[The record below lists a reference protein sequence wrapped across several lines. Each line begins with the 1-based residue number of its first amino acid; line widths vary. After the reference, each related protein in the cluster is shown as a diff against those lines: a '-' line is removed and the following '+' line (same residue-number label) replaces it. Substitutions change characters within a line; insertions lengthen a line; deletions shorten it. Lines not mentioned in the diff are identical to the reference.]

1 MKQFKKRKI
10 KKRKKTTKE
19 NDIEEEITPKKHE
32 REGNL
37 NFYSEEI
44 SKQIIEKIIS
54 NVISKNF
61 YNNVE
66 KKFNDFCLGEFF
78 QKVNN
83 LIELTHLNREMD
95 DFDNSEEILSK
106 IKYQKTDTNDNRHK
120 IKKHKNI
127 VEHKNDLANEAFF
140 DAGQILNKSFNTK
153 NNVDL
158 AKQKNILLDIE
169 VKDNNFWG
177 FIPQPKCDNIDR
189 TTSKFNILTSK
200 IDNSNKI
207 LEVENASMNKITDQ
221 NKNIKHFFRRK
232 SNIFLDKYNTNE
244 LLRTQKKYQPIL
256 QMPHI
261 SIPEEEFTKNEETEE
276 IKKLRKETI
285 ELITARQEELKKLSK
300 KNKVKEPIKKVK
312 IKKNAKSN
320 FLIDNEGKIVLMR
333 QIEPESLLR
342 EFSPIMSKQKDISLG
357 KSSKTIEKEKL
368 LLEIKAKKNI
378 EYNPDFFNFN
388 FINSNK
394 TLEKV
399 ENKEEKEKNNNKR
412 KSKNKTSSTTNI
424 IKEEISKYQPPPL
437 MSLLSP
443 RFIPSGSNFEIIS
456 PSVGVNI
463 KEKDQ
468 IKVGG
473 KNFYEKFHKFSVDE
487 FNKTLH
493 ETLEMEIKSK
503 IKGNILK
510 DLNMNDIKNVI
521 KEENTLGNI
530 KSDIKDKKEKIF
542 RKTFSGGFRSR
553 KNMQKSNS
561 DFFNINEKYP
571 VLKEILFHDKNDISD
586 DRNRKI
592 EKSLSNINI
601 FNRNIKSSIGRIA
614 NNNIKKYEYNLLN
627 DFNKELIKGNY
638 RELGINER
646 KPVLPRLPPKINIQ
660 VNNLLNNNTLN
671 NTINNFHRIRQKK
684 INDLGYDL
692 SNPPSA
698 NKKTNTNT
706 KIKIKTKMKRFNS
719 THKDF
724 N

>member
-19 NDIEEEITPKKHE
+19 NDIGEEITPNKHE

-37 NFYSEEI
+37 NFFSEEI

-61 YNNVE
+61 CNNVE
-66 KKFNDFCLGEFF
+66 KIFNDFCLDEFF

-83 LIELTHLNREMD
+83 LIELTHPNREMD
-95 DFDNSEEILSK
+95 DFNNSEEILSK
-106 IKYQKTDTNDNRHK
+106 IKYQKTDTNDNIHK

-127 VEHKNDLANEAFF
+127 VEHKNYLANEALF
-140 DAGQILNKSFNTK
+140 DSGQILNKSFNTK

-189 TTSKFNILTSK
+189 TTSKFNILISK

-207 LEVENASMNKITDQ
+207 LEVENFSMNKITDQ
-221 NKNIKHFFRRK
+221 NKNIKHFFKRK

-261 SIPEEEFTKNEETEE
+261 SIPDEEFNKNEEAEE

-285 ELITARQEELKKLSK
+285 ELISARQEELKKLSK
-300 KNKVKEPIKKVK
+300 KSKVREPKKKIK
-312 IKKNAKSN
+312 IKKNVKGSN
-320 FLIDNEGKIVLMR
+320 FSIDNEGKKVFLK
-333 QIEPESLLR
+333 QIEPESLLK

-378 EYNPDFFNFN
+378 EYNPVFFS
-388 FINSNK
+388 FISNNNNNSNNV
-394 TLEKV
+394 T
-399 ENKEEKEKNNNKR
+399 NKLDKDTKEKEKSNNKR
-412 KSKNKTSSTTNI
+412 KSKNKTSESNTNLK
-424 IKEEISKYQPPPL
+424 KEEISKYQPPPL

-443 RFIPSGSNFEIIS
+443 RFTPSGSNFEIIN
-456 PSVGVNI
+456 PSIGVNI

-468 IKVGG
+468 VKVGG

-487 FNKTLH
+487 FNKTLQ
-493 ETLEMEIKSK
+493 ETLEMETKFK
-503 IKGNILK
+503 LKGNILK

-521 KEENTLGNI
+521 KEENNLKHI
-530 KSDIKDKKEKIF
+530 RSDIKDKKDKIF
-542 RKTFSGGFRSR
+542 RKTFSGGFRAR
-553 KNMQKSNS
+553 KLMQKSNS

-571 VLKEILFHDKNDISD
+571 VLKEILFHDNDISD

-601 FNRNIKSSIGRIA
+601 FNRNIKSSMGRIA
-614 NNNIKKYEYNLLN
+614 NKNIKKYEYNLLN
-627 DFNKELIKGNY
+627 DFNKELIQGNVQ
-638 RELGINER
+638 INER
-646 KPVLPRLPPKINIQ
+646 KPFLPRLPPKISIV

-671 NTINNFHRIRQKK
+671 KTLNNFHRIRQKK
-684 INDLGYDL
+684 INDLVYDL

-698 NKKTNTNT
+698 NKIK
-706 KIKIKTKMKRFNS
+706 KIKMKRINSSNKFFN
-719 THKDF
+719 
-724 N
+724 

>member
-1 MKQFKKRKI
+1 MKPFKKRKI
-10 KKRKKTTKE
+10 KKRKKTSKE
-19 NDIEEEITPKKHE
+19 SNIDDEITPHKHE

-54 NVISKNF
+54 NVISTNF

-66 KKFNDFCLGEFF
+66 RQFNDFCLDEFF
-78 QKVNN
+78 KKIEKMV
-83 LIELTHLNREMD
+83 ELTHLDHEID
-95 DFDNSEEILSK
+95 DFNCSEEILLK
-106 IKYQKTDTNDNRHK
+106 LKYQKTDTNNNRHK
-120 IKKHKNI
+120 IKIHKNI
-127 VEHKNDLANEAFF
+127 VEHKNHLANELFF
-140 DAGQILNKSFNTK
+140 NADKILNKSFNKK

-158 AKQKNILLDIE
+158 VKQKNILLDIE
-169 VKDNNFWG
+169 IKYDNFWG
-177 FIPQPKCDNIDR
+177 VIPQPKCHNIDR

-207 LEVENASMNKITDQ
+207 LEIENASL
-221 NKNIKHFFRRK
+221 NKNNDKNKNVKYFLKRK

-244 LLRTQKKYQPIL
+244 LLKTQKKYQPIL

-261 SIPEEEFTKNEETEE
+261 SIPDEEFNKNEEADE

-285 ELITARQEELKKLSK
+285 ELISARQEELKKLSK
-300 KNKVKEPIKKVK
+300 KSKVREPKKKIK
-312 IKKNAKSN
+312 IKKNVKGSN
-320 FLIDNEGKIVLMR
+320 FSIDNEGKIVFLK
-333 QIEPESLLR
+333 QIEPESLLK

-378 EYNPDFFNFN
+378 EYNPDFFS
-388 FINSNK
+388 FIINNNNNSNNV
-394 TLEKV
+394 T
-399 ENKEEKEKNNNKR
+399 NKLDKDSKEKEKEKSNNKR
-412 KSKNKTSSTTNI
+412 KSKNKTSVSNTNI

-443 RFIPSGSNFEIIS
+443 RFTPSGSNFEIIN
-456 PSVGVNI
+456 PSIGVNI

-468 IKVGG
+468 VKVGG
-473 KNFYEKFHKFSVDE
+473 KNFYKKFHKFSVDE

-493 ETLEMEIKSK
+493 ETLEMETKFK
-503 IKGNILK
+503 LKGNILK

-521 KEENTLGNI
+521 KEENNLEHI
-530 KSDIKDKKEKIF
+530 RSDIKDKKDKIF
-542 RKTFSGGFRSR
+542 RKTFSGGFRAR
-553 KNMQKSNS
+553 KRMQKSNS

-571 VLKEILFHDKNDISD
+571 VLKEILFHDNDISD

-601 FNRNIKSSIGRIA
+601 FNRNIKSSMGRIA
-614 NNNIKKYEYNLLN
+614 NKNIKKYEYNLLN
-627 DFNKELIKGNY
+627 DFNKELIQGNVQ
-638 RELGINER
+638 INER
-646 KPVLPRLPPKINIQ
+646 KPFLPRLPPKINIV

-671 NTINNFHRIRQKK
+671 KTLNNFHRIRQKK
-684 INDLGYDL
+684 INDLAYDL

-698 NKKTNTNT
+698 NK
-706 KIKIKTKMKRFNS
+706 IKKTKMKRINSSNKVFN
-719 THKDF
+719 
-724 N
+724 

>member
-1 MKQFKKRKI
+1 MKQFKKRKV
-10 KKRKKTTKE
+10 KKRKKTTE
-19 NDIEEEITPKKHE
+19 SNIDEEIIPQKHE

-54 NVISKNF
+54 KVISTNF

-66 KKFNDFCLGEFF
+66 KQFNDFCLDEFF
-78 QKVNN
+78 KKIDNFV
-83 LIELTHLNREMD
+83 ELTHLDHEVD
-95 DFDNSEEILSK
+95 DFNCSEEILSK

-120 IKKHKNI
+120 IKIHKNI
-127 VEHKNDLANEAFF
+127 VEHKNHLANESFF
-140 DAGQILNKSFNTK
+140 DNDIIKDKKIEDYLNKSFNTK

-158 AKQKNILLDIE
+158 VKQKIFLLDIE
-169 VKDNNFWG
+169 VKDDNFWG
-177 FIPQPKCDNIDR
+177 IIPQPKCYNIDR

-207 LEVENASMNKITDQ
+207 LEVENASMNKNNDK
-221 NKNIKHFFRRK
+221 NKNIKYFLKRK
-232 SNIFLDKYNTNE
+232 SNIFLDKYINNE
-244 LLRTQKKYQPIL
+244 LLKRQKKYQPIL

-261 SIPEEEFTKNEETEE
+261 SIPDDEFNKNEETDE
-276 IKKLRKETI
+276 IKKIRKETI
-285 ELITARQEELKKLSK
+285 ELITARQEELKKLIK
-300 KNKVKEPIKKVK
+300 KNKVKELKKKIK
-312 IKKNAKSN
+312 IKKNAKGN
-320 FLIDNEGKIVLMR
+320 FSIDNEGKIVFLK
-333 QIEPESLLR
+333 QIDPDSLLR

-357 KSSKTIEKEKL
+357 KSSKIIEKEKL

-378 EYNPDFFNFN
+378 EYNPDFFH
-388 FINSNK
+388 FISNNNITDK
-394 TLEKV
+394 LDKD
-399 ENKEEKEKNNNKR
+399 NKEKEKEKEKSNNKR
-412 KSKNKTSSTTNI
+412 KSKNKTSINNTNI

-437 MSLLSP
+437 MSLSP
-443 RFIPSGSNFEIIS
+443 RFTPSGSNFEIIN
-456 PSVGVNI
+456 PSIGVNI

-468 IKVGG
+468 VKVGG

-503 IKGNILK
+503 LKGNILK
-510 DLNMNDIKNVI
+510 DLNINDIKNII
-521 KEENTLGNI
+521 KEENNLGNI
-530 KSDIKDKKEKIF
+530 RSDDIKDKKDKIF
-542 RKTFSGGFRSR
+542 RKTFSGGFRTR

-571 VLKEILFHDKNDISD
+571 VLKEILFHDNNDISD
-586 DRNRKI
+586 DRNRKF

-614 NNNIKKYEYNLLN
+614 NKNIIKYEYNLLN

-638 RELGINER
+638 MHINER
-646 KPVLPRLPPKINIQ
+646 KPFLPRLPPKINIV

-671 NTINNFHRIRQKK
+671 KTINNFHRIRQKK
-684 INDLGYDL
+684 INDLVYDL

-698 NKKTNTNT
+698 NKKT
-706 KIKIKTKMKRFNS
+706 KMKRINSSNKVFN
-719 THKDF
+719 
-724 N
+724 

>member
-19 NDIEEEITPKKHE
+19 NDIGEEITPKKHE

-37 NFYSEEI
+37 NFFSEEI

-66 KKFNDFCLGEFF
+66 KIFNDFCLDEFF

-83 LIELTHLNREMD
+83 LIELTHPNREMD
-95 DFDNSEEILSK
+95 DFNNSEEILSK
-106 IKYQKTDTNDNRHK
+106 IKYQKTDTNDNIHK

-127 VEHKNDLANEAFF
+127 VEHKNYLANEALF
-140 DAGQILNKSFNTK
+140 DSGQILNKSFNTK

-189 TTSKFNILTSK
+189 TTSKFNILISK

-207 LEVENASMNKITDQ
+207 LEVENFSMNKITDQ
-221 NKNIKHFFRRK
+221 NKNIKHFFKRK

-261 SIPEEEFTKNEETEE
+261 SIPDEEFNKNEEAEE

-285 ELITARQEELKKLSK
+285 ELISARQEELKKLSK
-300 KNKVKEPIKKVK
+300 KSKVREPKKKIK
-312 IKKNAKSN
+312 IKKNVKGSN
-320 FLIDNEGKIVLMR
+320 FSIDNEGKKVFLK
-333 QIEPESLLR
+333 QIEPESLLK

-378 EYNPDFFNFN
+378 EYNPDFFS
-388 FINSNK
+388 FISNNNNNSNNV
-394 TLEKV
+394 T
-399 ENKEEKEKNNNKR
+399 NKLDKDTKEKEKSNNKR
-412 KSKNKTSSTTNI
+412 KSKNKTSESNTNI

-443 RFIPSGSNFEIIS
+443 RFTPSGSNFEIIN
-456 PSVGVNI
+456 PSIGVNI

-468 IKVGG
+468 VKVGG

-487 FNKTLH
+487 FNKTLQ
-493 ETLEMEIKSK
+493 ETLEMETKFK
-503 IKGNILK
+503 LKGNILK

-521 KEENTLGNI
+521 KEENNLKHI
-530 KSDIKDKKEKIF
+530 RSDIKDKKDKIF
-542 RKTFSGGFRSR
+542 RKTFSGGFRAR
-553 KNMQKSNS
+553 KLMQKSNS

-571 VLKEILFHDKNDISD
+571 VLKEILFHDNDISD

-601 FNRNIKSSIGRIA
+601 FNRNIKSSMGRIA
-614 NNNIKKYEYNLLN
+614 NKNIKKYEYNLLN
-627 DFNKELIKGNY
+627 DFNKELIQGNVQ
-638 RELGINER
+638 INER
-646 KPVLPRLPPKINIQ
+646 KPFLPRLPPKISIV

-671 NTINNFHRIRQKK
+671 KTLNNFHRIRQKK
-684 INDLGYDL
+684 INDLVYDL

-698 NKKTNTNT
+698 NKIK
-706 KIKIKTKMKRFNS
+706 KIKMKRINSSNKFFN
-719 THKDF
+719 
-724 N
+724 

>member
-19 NDIEEEITPKKHE
+19 NDIGEEITPKKHE

-37 NFYSEEI
+37 NFFSEEI

-66 KKFNDFCLGEFF
+66 KIFNDFCLDEFF

-83 LIELTHLNREMD
+83 LIELTHPNREMD
-95 DFDNSEEILSK
+95 DFNNSEEILSK
-106 IKYQKTDTNDNRHK
+106 IKYQKTDTNDNIHK

-127 VEHKNDLANEAFF
+127 VEHKNYLANEALF
-140 DAGQILNKSFNTK
+140 DSGQILNKSFNTK

-189 TTSKFNILTSK
+189 TTSKFNILISK

-207 LEVENASMNKITDQ
+207 LEVENFSMNKITDQ
-221 NKNIKHFFRRK
+221 NKNIKHFFKRK

-261 SIPEEEFTKNEETEE
+261 SIPDEEFNKNEEAEE

-285 ELITARQEELKKLSK
+285 ELISARQEELKKLSK
-300 KNKVKEPIKKVK
+300 KSKVREPKKKIK
-312 IKKNAKSN
+312 IKKNVKGSN
-320 FLIDNEGKIVLMR
+320 FSIDNEGKKVFLK
-333 QIEPESLLR
+333 QIEPESLLK

-378 EYNPDFFNFN
+378 EYNPDFFS
-388 FINSNK
+388 FISNNNNNSNNV
-394 TLEKV
+394 T
-399 ENKEEKEKNNNKR
+399 NKLDKDTKEKEKSNNKR
-412 KSKNKTSSTTNI
+412 KSKNKTSESNTNI

-443 RFIPSGSNFEIIS
+443 RFTPSGSNFEIIN
-456 PSVGVNI
+456 PSIGVNI

-468 IKVGG
+468 VKVGG

-487 FNKTLH
+487 FNKTLQ
-493 ETLEMEIKSK
+493 ETLEMETKFK
-503 IKGNILK
+503 LKGNILK

-521 KEENTLGNI
+521 KEENNLKHI
-530 KSDIKDKKEKIF
+530 RSDIKDKKDKIF
-542 RKTFSGGFRSR
+542 RKTFSGGFRAR
-553 KNMQKSNS
+553 KLMQKSNS

-571 VLKEILFHDKNDISD
+571 VLKEILFHDNDISD

-601 FNRNIKSSIGRIA
+601 FNRNIKSSMGRIA
-614 NNNIKKYEYNLLN
+614 NKNIKKYEYNLLN
-627 DFNKELIKGNY
+627 DFNKELIQGNVQ
-638 RELGINER
+638 INER
-646 KPVLPRLPPKINIQ
+646 KPFLPRLPPKISIV

-671 NTINNFHRIRQKK
+671 KTLNNFHRIRQKK
-684 INDLGYDL
+684 INDLVYDL

-698 NKKTNTNT
+698 NKIK
-706 KIKIKTKMKRFNS
+706 KIKMKRINSSNKVFN
-719 THKDF
+719 
-724 N
+724 